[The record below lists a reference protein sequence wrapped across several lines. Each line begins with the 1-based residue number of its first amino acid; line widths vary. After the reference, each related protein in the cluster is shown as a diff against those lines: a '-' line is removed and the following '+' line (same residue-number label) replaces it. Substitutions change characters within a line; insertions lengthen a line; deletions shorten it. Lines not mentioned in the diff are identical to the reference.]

1 MELRVLRYFL
11 LAAREENITRAAEL
25 LHVTQPT
32 LSRQLIQLEQE
43 LGTKLFHR
51 GQHSITLT
59 DDGMLLKRRAQELV
73 DLADKTEQEFAKA
86 GGTLIGELSI
96 GSGETLSMHT
106 LSQWIAS
113 FRADNPLVQY
123 DIYSATADEIKDRIE
138 KGILDMGLLVEPVD
152 IAKYEFIRMPTKERW
167 GILVS
172 KDSPLA
178 KYDRICPADLAHKP
192 ILIAKRNTVREE
204 LRGWF
209 GSNFDS
215 LEIAGT
221 YNLLYN
227 AAVMAANGVGAVLC
241 MEHDRTYEN
250 LAFIP
255 LSPALETG
263 AVLVW
268 KKNQVCSAVAAR
280 FFDHIQK
287 CSERMAG
294 DKI

>member
-32 LSRQLIQLEQE
+32 LSRQLMQLEQE

-73 DLADKTEQEFAKA
+73 DLADKTEREFVKA
-86 GGTLIGELSI
+86 EGDLTGELSI

-106 LSQWIAS
+106 LSQWIA
-113 FRADNPLVQY
+113 FFQAENPLVQY

-152 IAKYEFIRMPTKERW
+152 VAKYEFIRMPKKERW

-172 KDSPLA
+172 KDSSLA
-178 KYDRICPADLAHKP
+178 QYDHIGPSDLAHTP
-192 ILIAKRNTVREE
+192 ILIAKRNTVREG
-204 LRGWF
+204 LRRWF
-209 GSNFDS
+209 GSNYNS
-215 LEIAGT
+215 LEIVGT

-250 LAFIP
+250 LVFIP
-255 LSPALETG
+255 LSPTLETG

-268 KKNQVCSAVAAR
+268 KKNQTCSAAAAH
-280 FFDHIQK
+280 FFAHAQK
-287 CSERMAG
+287 CLERMTG

>member
-1 MELRVLRYFL
+1 MELRNLRYFL
-11 LAAREENITRAAEL
+11 LAAREENITKAAEL

-32 LSRQLIQLEQE
+32 LSRQLMQLERE

-51 GQHSITLT
+51 GQRSITLT

-73 DLADKTEQEFAKA
+73 DLADKTEREFQKTE
-86 GGTLIGELSI
+86 GSLTGELSI

-113 FRADNPLVQY
+113 FREENPLVQY
-123 DIYSATADEIKDRIE
+123 DIYSATADEIKDRLE
-138 KGILDMGLLVEPVD
+138 KGILDMGLLVAPVD
-152 IAKYEFIRMPTKERW
+152 ISKYEFIRMPRKERW
-167 GILVS
+167 GVLVS

-178 KYDRICPADLAHKP
+178 SLPHVSPGDLTRTP
-192 ILIAKRNTVREE
+192 LFIAKRNLVRDE

-209 GSNFDS
+209 GAYFDS

-227 AAVMAANGVGAVLC
+227 AAVMAENGVGAVLC
-241 MEHDRTYEN
+241 MEHDKNYEN
-250 LAFIP
+250 LRFIP
-255 LSPALETG
+255 LVPILETG

-268 KKNQVCSAVAAR
+268 KKRQSHSAAAAR
-280 FFDHIQK
+280 FFDHVQK
-287 CSERMAG
+287 CAGRMTG

>member
-11 LAAREENITRAAEL
+11 LAAREENITKAAEL

-32 LSRQLIQLEQE
+32 LSRQLMQLEQE

-59 DDGMLLKRRAQELV
+59 DDGMLLKRRAQELI
-73 DLADKTEQEFAKA
+73 DLADKTEREFVKTE
-86 GGTLIGELSI
+86 GSLTGELSI

-106 LSQWIAS
+106 LSQWIAE
-113 FRADNPLVQY
+113 FRQENPLVQY
-123 DIYSATADEIKDRIE
+123 NIYSATADEIKDRLE
-138 KGILDMGLLVEPVD
+138 KGILDMGLLVKPVD
-152 IAKYEFIRMPTKERW
+152 ISKYEFIRMPRKERW

-178 KYDRICPADLAHKP
+178 AYPHVSPADLTQTP
-192 ILIAKRNTVREE
+192 LLIARRNLIRDE

-209 GSNFDS
+209 GTSYDS

-227 AAVMAANGVGAVLC
+227 AAVMAEHGVGAVLC
-241 MEHDRTYEN
+241 MEHDKSYEN
-250 LAFIP
+250 LRFIP
-255 LSPALETG
+255 LLPTLETG
-263 AVLVW
+263 SVLVW
-268 KKNQVCSAVAAR
+268 KKQQSCSAAASQ
-280 FFDHIQK
+280 FFAHVQK
-287 CSERMAG
+287 CAERMA
-294 DKI
+294 DDTI

>member
-11 LAAREENITRAAEL
+11 LTAREENMTRAAEL

-32 LSRQLIQLEQE
+32 LSRQLMQLEKE

-51 GQHSITLT
+51 GQHSISLT

-73 DLADKTEQEFAKA
+73 ELANKTEREFVRTE
-86 GGTLIGELSI
+86 GLLTGELSI

-113 FRADNPLVQY
+113 FREKNPLVQY

-152 IAKYEFIRMPTKERW
+152 VSKYEFIKMPIKERW
-167 GILVS
+167 GILTQTES
-172 KDSPLA
+172 ALARQNYATPEDLTHIPL
-178 KYDRICPADLAHKP
+178 
-192 ILIAKRNTVREE
+192 LIAKRNQVQDS

-209 GSNFDS
+209 GTQFEA
-215 LEIAGT
+215 LEIIGT
-221 YNLLYN
+221 YNLIYN
-227 AAVMAANGVGAVLC
+227 AAVMVKNGVASALTT
-241 MEHDRTYEN
+241 EHDRIYEG
-250 LAFIP
+250 LSFVP
-255 LSPALETG
+255 LRPALERG

-268 KKNQVCSAVAAR
+268 KKHSAYSAAAVQ
-280 FFDHIQK
+280 FFAHIQK
-287 CSERMAG
+287 CAQRMA
-294 DKI
+294 DDTI

>member
-11 LAAREENITRAAEL
+11 FAAREENITKAAEL
-25 LHVTQPT
+25 LHITQPT
-32 LSRQLIQLEQE
+32 LSRQLMQLEQE
-43 LGTKLFHR
+43 LGTRLFHR

-59 DDGMLLKRRAQELV
+59 DDGMLLRRRAQELV
-73 DLADKTEQEFAKA
+73 DLADKTEREFAKLEGA
-86 GGTLIGELSI
+86 LTGELSI

-106 LSQWIAS
+106 LSRWIAS
-113 FRADNPLVQY
+113 FRAEHPLVQY

-152 IAKYEFIRMPTKERW
+152 IARYEFIRMPQRERW
-167 GILVS
+167 GVLVA

-178 KYDRICPADLAHKP
+178 SYTRIGPADLTHIP
-192 ILIAKRNTVREE
+192 LLIARRNTVREE

-209 GSNFDS
+209 GRRFDS

-227 AAVMAANGVGAVLC
+227 AAVMAEHGVGAVLC
-241 MEHDRTYEN
+241 MEHDRSYEN
-250 LAFIP
+250 LRFIP
-255 LSPALETG
+255 LFPALETG

-268 KKNQVCSAVAAR
+268 KKNQTCSAAAAH
-280 FFDHIQK
+280 FFAHIQK
-287 CSERMAG
+287 CAERMTG
-294 DKI
+294 NEI

>member
-32 LSRQLIQLEQE
+32 LSRQLMQLEQE

-73 DLADKTEQEFAKA
+73 DLADKTEREFAKTE
-86 GGTLIGELSI
+86 GSLTGELSI

-113 FRADNPLVQY
+113 FREENPMVQY
-123 DIYSATADEIKDRIE
+123 DIYSATADEIKDRLE
-138 KGILDMGLLVEPVD
+138 KGILDMGLLVGPVG
-152 IAKYEFIRMPTKERW
+152 ISKYEFIRMPRKERW

-172 KDSPLA
+172 RESPLA
-178 KYDRICPADLAHKP
+178 SLSHVSPVDLTQTP
-192 ILIAKRNTVREE
+192 LFISKRNLIRDE

-209 GSNFDS
+209 GPYYDS

-227 AAVMAANGVGAVLC
+227 AAVMAENGVGIVLC
-241 MEHDRTYEN
+241 LEHDKNYEK
-250 LAFIP
+250 LRFVP
-255 LSPALETG
+255 LLPTLETG

-268 KKNQVCSAVAAR
+268 KKHQSYSAAAAR
-280 FFDHIQK
+280 FFDHVQK
-287 CSERMAG
+287 CAERMAG

>member
-11 LAAREENITRAAEL
+11 LAAREENMTRAAEL

-32 LSRQLIQLEQE
+32 LSRQLMQLEQE

-59 DDGMLLKRRAQELV
+59 DDGMLLKRRAQELI
-73 DLADKTEQEFAKA
+73 DLADKTEREFVKTE
-86 GGTLIGELSI
+86 GSLTGELSI

-106 LSQWIAS
+106 LSEWIAS
-113 FRADNPLVQY
+113 FRAENPLVQY

-138 KGILDMGLLVEPVD
+138 KGILDMGLLVGPVD
-152 IAKYEFIRMPTKERW
+152 IAKYEFIRMPIKERW

-172 KDSPLA
+172 KDAPLA
-178 KYDRICPADLAHKP
+178 QYDCIGPSDLANTP
-192 ILIAKRNTVREE
+192 LLIAKRNMVREE

-209 GSNFDS
+209 GSNYDS

-227 AAVMAANGVGAVLC
+227 AAVMAEHSVGAVLC
-241 MEHDRTYEN
+241 MEHDKSYEN
-250 LAFIP
+250 LRFVP
-255 LSPALETG
+255 LFPTLETG

-268 KKNQVCSAVAAR
+268 KKHQSCSAAAAH
-280 FFDHIQK
+280 FFAHVQK
-287 CSERMAG
+287 CAERMA
-294 DKI
+294 DDTI

>member
-11 LAAREENITRAAEL
+11 LAAREENMTRAAEL

-32 LSRQLIQLEQE
+32 LSRQLMQLEQE

-73 DLADKTEQEFAKA
+73 ELADKTAREFAKTE
-86 GGTLIGELSI
+86 GSLTGELSI

-106 LSQWIAS
+106 LSQWIAA
-113 FRADNPLVQY
+113 FREENPLVQY
-123 DIYSATADEIKDRIE
+123 NIYSATADEIKDRLE
-138 KGILDMGLLVEPVD
+138 KGILDMGLMVGPVD
-152 IAKYEFIRMPTKERW
+152 ISRYEFIRMPRKERW
-167 GILVS
+167 GVLVS
-172 KDSPLA
+172 KASPLA
-178 KYDRICPADLAHKP
+178 SYAHVSPEDLMQTP
-192 ILIAKRNTVREE
+192 LLIARRNLIRDE

-209 GSNFDS
+209 GASYDS

-227 AAVMAANGVGAVLC
+227 AAVMAENGVGAVLC
-241 MEHDRTYEN
+241 MEHDKSYQN
-250 LAFIP
+250 LRFIP
-255 LSPALETG
+255 LLPTLETG

-268 KKNQVCSAVAAR
+268 KKHQSCSATAAH
-280 FFDHIQK
+280 FFAHVQK
-287 CSERMAG
+287 CAGRMA
-294 DKI
+294 DDAI

>member
-43 LGTKLFHR
+43 LGTRLFHR

-59 DDGMLLKRRAQELV
+59 DDGVLLKRRAQELLE
-73 DLADKTEQEFAKA
+73 LADKTERELAKTE
-86 GGTLIGELSI
+86 GSLTGELSI

-106 LSQWIAS
+106 LSQWIAA
-113 FRADNPLVQY
+113 FRRENPLVQY

-138 KGILDMGLLVEPVD
+138 KGILDMGLLVGPVD
-152 IAKYEFIRMPTKERW
+152 ISKYEFIRMPIRERW

-172 KDSPLA
+172 KDSSLA
-178 KYDRICPADLAHKP
+178 SLSSVSPADLTQTP
-192 ILIAKRNTVREE
+192 LMIAKRNLVRNE

-209 GSNFDS
+209 GSFYDS
-215 LEIAGT
+215 LEIVGT

-227 AAVMAANGVGAVLC
+227 AAVMAENGVGAVLC
-241 MEHDRTYEN
+241 MEHDKAYQN
-250 LAFIP
+250 LRFIP

-268 KKNQVCSAVAAR
+268 KKHQTYSQAAAR
-280 FFDHIQK
+280 FFAHVQK
-287 CSERMAG
+287 CAERMAG